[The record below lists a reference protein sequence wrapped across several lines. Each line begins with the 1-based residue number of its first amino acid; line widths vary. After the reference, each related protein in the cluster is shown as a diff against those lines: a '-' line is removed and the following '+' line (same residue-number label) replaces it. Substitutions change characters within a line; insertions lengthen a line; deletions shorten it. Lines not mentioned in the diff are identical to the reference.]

1 MSESDE
7 TYMPAARTTEIDAA
21 YFGADGVA
29 MMQQAAADGIA
40 EACADEPEA
49 EAEL

>member
-1 MSESDE
+1 MSEP
-7 TYMPAARTTEIDAA
+7 YMPATGITEIDAEF
-21 YFGADGVA
+21 FGPEGVE

-49 EAEL
+49 EL